1 MGWLVV
7 ERQSYWSPRR
17 ASVSIERPKVLD
29 KGKPAHDVEGMRSV
43 KVVRGESNSV
53 TGESNC
59 RRHSAA
65 GKLRFNS
72 VSQQFVLGVKGF
84 TVDMVWLSQ

>member
-17 ASVSIERPKVLD
+17 ASVGIERPKVLD
-29 KGKPAHDVEGMRSV
+29 QGEPAHDVEGMRPL
-43 KVVRGESNSV
+43 KIVRGESNSV
-53 TGESNC
+53 ARESNC
-59 RRHSAA
+59 RRHSASA
-65 GKLRFNS
+65 QLRFDS
-72 VSQQFVLGVKGF
+72 VTQQFVLGIKGF